1 MTETLTAGNPQ
12 ADLLAEMRA
21 LAGEPPAPAADAV
34 VKRPRGR
41 PRKTPP
47 LEELRGDGD
56 GQGDIVAPETGGGDL
71 PPSPPPADRAP
82 DEGKRTYRKRQPKVS
97 RETAPPYKAGLIT
110 GAVNRI
116 YRQAGKIVRAMD
128 SDIGT
133 AIIESARNTAE
144 PGEPDDSVGAA
155 WDELARTNPRVRA
168 FLMKAI
174 TGTAL
179 MQLVIAHA
187 PIGMAIVMKPAV
199 MKHIPFQKLVTSMAE
214 PDEDSKP
221 GEGGLPGGMTAAD
234 VQQMQELAAQ
244 QMRRMGMQVSP
255 ETMAAMAGMVNGS
268 PPLLPSDPPGV
279 SRETPPAFV
288 RHQPRRPPSRAK
300 R

>member
-1 MTETLTAGNPQ
+1 MTDTQTVLDPQ
-12 ADLLAEMRA
+12 ADLLAQMREM
-21 LAGEPPAPAADAV
+21 AGLSADPAEAVPP
-34 VKRPRGR
+34 KRPRGR

-47 LEELRGDGD
+47 LEELRDGRGDLGD
-56 GQGDIVAPETGGGDL
+56 VVAVYTGGDDD
-71 PPSPPPADRAP
+71 PPSSPPADRAP
-82 DEGKRTYRKRQPKVS
+82 DEGKRTYRKRAVKVS

-110 GAVNRI
+110 TAVNRI

-168 FLMKAI
+168 FLMRAI

-187 PIGMAIVMKPAV
+187 PIGMAIVMKPAI
-199 MKHIPFQKLVTSMAE
+199 MKHIPFQQLITSMAE
-214 PDEDSKP
+214 PDEGTP
-221 GEGGLPGGMTAAD
+221 AGEGGLPGGMTAAD
-234 VQQMQELAAQ
+234 VGQMQQLAAD

-279 SRETPPAFV
+279 SRETPAAFT
-288 RHQPRRPPSRAK
+288 RHQPRRPPARAK